1 MKIRRRQLFFFLH
14 FGQHQSPRI
23 TTLVS
28 MQLRHPTFQMGAS
41 FEEALTGAESLGPVL
56 LLKAVVNSVTFRS
69 FLSELSKWGELKI
82 QNKSL
87 QPFTEERPRSNKREY
102 LVQRR
107 RKRSAWST
115 TPCSRTPS
123 ACTTPRAMA
132 SWPRMI
138 LEGESLI
145 LFHLKRFQLP
155 TYDGS
160 QPHRAAAVEVH
171 GQVLLQYLSFLISDF
186 AQKIPPSKTQRDP

>member
-69 FLSELSKWGELKI
+69 FYLNFPNEGNSRFMTKVYNLS
-82 QNKSL
+82 Q
-87 QPFTEERPRSNKREY
+87 KRG
-102 LVQRR
+102 LDQTRGNIWCR
-107 RKRSAWST
+107 GGGRDHPGALRHARG
-115 TPCSRTPS
+115 C
-123 ACTTPRAMA
+123 
-132 SWPRMI
+132 
-138 LEGESLI
+138 
-145 LFHLKRFQLP
+145 LP
-155 TYDGS
+155 HARH
-160 QPHRAAAVEVH
+160 Q
-171 GQVLLQYLSFLISDF
+171 GQWLPDQG
-186 AQKIPPSKTQRDP
+186 